1 MKINHQKEHDN
12 IVSWI
17 SENPEKLIESV
28 GIKDEYEKISYERVY
43 HVYDKSKNVGTFDL
57 MLSLD
62 KDENL
67 IYDGYDENGNLQFKY
82 VKVFVTVNV
91 KMESATEQ
99 LRELKKTINQQIKNT
114 SQFKKRYYFVVV
126 SENDQYKSFFTDE
139 NILFYKFRE

>member
-1 MKINHQKEHDN
+1 MKIKHQKEHDN

>member
-1 MKINHQKEHDN
+1 MKIKHQKEHDN

-99 LRELKKTINQQIKNT
+99 LKELKKTINQQIKNT

>member
-1 MKINHQKEHDN
+1 MKIKHQKEHDN

-17 SENPEKLIESV
+17 SENPDKLIESV
-28 GIKDEYEKISYERVY
+28 GIKDTYEKISYERAY
-43 HVYDKSKNVGTFDL
+43 HVYDKSKYVGTFDL
-57 MLSLD
+57 KLNLD

-67 IYDGYDENGNLQFKY
+67 IYDDYDENGNPQFKY

-99 LRELKKTINQQIKNT
+99 LRELKKTIKQQMNNT

-139 NILFYKFRE
+139 NMLFYKFRE

>member
-1 MKINHQKEHDN
+1 MKIKHQKEHDN

-62 KDENL
+62 KDESL

-99 LRELKKTINQQIKNT
+99 LRELKKTINKQINNT
-114 SQFKKRYYFVVV
+114 SQFKKRYYFVIV

-139 NILFYKFRE
+139 NILFYKF

>member
-1 MKINHQKEHDN
+1 MKIKHQKEHDN

-62 KDENL
+62 KDESL

-99 LRELKKTINQQIKNT
+99 LRELKKTINQQINNT
-114 SQFKKRYYFVVV
+114 SQFKKRYYFVIV

-139 NILFYKFRE
+139 NILFYKF